1 MRETPRGSTRC
12 ADLCGAVEVVHDREQ
27 HKRVHNH
34 GLIRHVC
41 VSRVRCGAAI
51 TNDRL
56 QRGRK
61 EDRRDGSSFCFWP
74 LLSLTLC
81 CDTRR
86 CQHARYMTSRRS
98 ERSVLPRQHA
108 IAHVWIGSGAQA
120 AGKARAR
127 TGAASAHRRPGCPDH
142 EKEALGGAIACRV
155 YAKEQ

>member
-1 MRETPRGSTRC
+1 MRSSQYTIHPIELVIDMRETPRGSTRC

-61 EDRRDGSSFCFWP
+61 EDRRGGSSFCFWP
-74 LLSLTLC
+74 LPSLTLC

-86 CQHARYMTSRRS
+86 CQHARYRTSRRS
-98 ERSVLPRQHA
+98 ERSVLRNQACYCSCADRFRRSSGRKGESTHRSCFSAPPTRLPR
-108 IAHVWIGSGAQA
+108 S
-120 AGKARAR
+120 
-127 TGAASAHRRPGCPDH
+127 
-142 EKEALGGAIACRV
+142 
-155 YAKEQ
+155 